1 MSLRAGLPDVEPKTK
16 SGTSGKRTCRRS
28 VRPSQVTCWNMRHV
42 KTCCGFVVAPRH
54 TGEIDVY
61 CVCVVWIR
69 TDRAGRHGQ
78 DVVRGSA
85 IFSSSYSNSAVKLL
99 YSVFVMLHTS
109 QSCGMTV

>member
-61 CVCVVWIR
+61 CVCVSSGSERTERDV
-69 TDRAGRHGQ
+69 TDRMWSAGQRYFHLPILIQ
-78 DVVRGSA
+78 
-85 IFSSSYSNSAVKLL
+85 L
-99 YSVFVMLHTS
+99 
-109 QSCGMTV
+109 